1 MKKLLSL
8 LCAVL
13 MAATMVVPAFAVEV
27 IGQVLSTDIRA
38 YINGAE
44 IPAYNIDGKL
54 AIVVS
59 DLNNYGFKTVY
70 NNNTRRSS
78 VTRNYSAS
86 GNFTSV
92 PSKASGLPIGTRV
105 MDVYKSDITVDLDGR
120 VVPAVN
126 VENRMAIFFSDL
138 QGYGSYVYDNN
149 TRTSKIVLSGSSST
163 GTGTINHVEKLK
175 LVKSPANYQLKS
187 ISEKVA
193 FTVQISGGTAPY
205 TYKWFIEKDN
215 GTSNQSAT
223 LQKTSSTFNVPFSD
237 SSFNNTK
244 TIRIYAEVTD
254 STGAKVT
261 SGKAT
266 VSPVAQ
272 TTPALK
278 KEPEPQNGTVFLG
291 SQLSRESEL
300 KITTGSKSA
309 YIKLKDKNKNDV
321 FAFYVRKNTTYT
333 ISVPA
338 MELYLYFAVGE
349 DWYGSTDLF
358 GSSTVYYRDSSI
370 TDFENYTWEYDLK
383 QTYDG
388 NFAPSYVSENDF

>member
-70 NNNTRRSS
+70 NNDTRRSS
-78 VTRNYSAS
+78 VTRNYYAS

-149 TRTSKIVLSGSSST
+149 TRTSKIVLSGSRST
-163 GTGTINHVEKLK
+163 GTGTINNVEKLK

-187 ISEKVA
+187 
-193 FTVQISGGTAPY
+193 
-205 TYKWFIEKDN
+205 
-215 GTSNQSAT
+215 
-223 LQKTSSTFNVPFSD
+223 TFETFP
-237 SSFNNTK
+237 
-244 TIRIYAEVTD
+244 
-254 STGAKVT
+254 
-261 SGKAT
+261 
-266 VSPVAQ
+266 SP
-272 TTPALK
+272 
-278 KEPEPQNGTVFLG
+278 
-291 SQLSRESEL
+291 
-300 KITTGSKSA
+300 
-309 YIKLKDKNKNDV
+309 
-321 FAFYVRKNTTYT
+321 
-333 ISVPA
+333 
-338 MELYLYFAVGE
+338 
-349 DWYGSTDLF
+349 
-358 GSSTVYYRDSSI
+358 
-370 TDFENYTWEYDLK
+370 
-383 QTYDG
+383 
-388 NFAPSYVSENDF
+388 